1 MESTL
6 VIKVKYGDTLRRFS
20 ARVDENNRLDL
31 NMVGLRAKICSIFN
45 FTADANFTL
54 RYVDEDGDLVTLVD
68 DDDLHDVMRQ
78 QLKFLKIDVH
88 MINDS
93 GGKSNVGS
101 GGSATPLRSPV
112 STPNLEEIFTKSDVL
127 NSLPEPFR
135 ELLYSSIS
143 KAASSSPVL
152 ANLADSISKI
162 GQSIL
167 NSHSQPHVAA
177 GTSSRNSVPEEPIT
191 SEARGPQSPCVDS
204 ASNASGHP
212 FPGPFLNGN
221 IIKSDVL
228 YSVPEP
234 VREALS
240 NLSLSKAAS
249 SSEVHANHADSTSK
263 MGQSALNSHC
273 QPHVA
278 ADPNSKT
285 GVPEEPIISE
295 AGGPQSPY
303 VYSASNASRQVEAGN
318 IIRDGNI
325 DRRGVLRGKM
335 ESASSASGQVD
346 TRNRYNL
353 IVTRYAPAP
362 VDLNSPPCDPY
373 LSQSTNVNSTPLS
386 SAVPAGDGN
395 KGKMSTDDSFGKGE
409 SCGTSTSSAAPNN
422 SPSQTTAL
430 SSGPPIDYPFSR
442 TYTFRSVP
450 PPPLGNCRIPSYKR
464 SHSHTEAMSGMFH
477 KGVRCDGCGVYPITG
492 PRFKSKIKENYDLCC
507 ICFTEMGNET
517 DYIRMDRPSFARG
530 PQCRYEH
537 AIKFPTLQPHIFKS
551 GGILKHA
558 KPKLDSRFILDVN
571 VIDGTMMAP
580 STAFTKIWRMC
591 NNGTSV
597 WPKGTQLVWIGGDKF
612 SDCHSVDL
620 EVPEDGVYVEKELDI
635 AVDFRAPQLPGRYIS
650 YWRMASPS
658 GHKFGQRV
666 WVLIQVDASLEDS
679 FYDSSQ
685 GLNLNIPLDFGGSK
699 GPQVIDMNRQPIED
713 DTFLQPLNPNAPTAP
728 TETVNQMV
736 DKEPRQELG
745 NEFPINEAAFVGSAA
760 SPTATFAASSSVPYP
775 ITDFSETA
783 PAVPSNQQT
792 SVVDALPSSLGIGE
806 NNSVEESLLKEL
818 EEMGFR
824 QVDLNREVL
833 RMNEYDLEQSVD
845 DLCGVS
851 EWDPILE
858 ELQEMGF
865 RDNERNKQ
873 LLVKNNGSIKRVVM
887 DLINGE

>member
-45 FTADANFTL
+45 FTADANFIL

-88 MINDS
+88 MINNS

-177 GTSSRNSVPEEPIT
+177 GTNSRNSVPEEPIT

-204 ASNASGHP
+204 ASNASAHP

-221 IIKSDVL
+221 IIKSGVL

-285 GVPEEPIISE
+285 GVPEEPITSE

-303 VYSASNASRQVEAGN
+303 MYSASNASRQVEAGN

-325 DRRGVLRGKM
+325 DRRGVLRGVM
-335 ESASSASGQVD
+335 ESASNASGQVETGNVIRGGNVGRSGVVRGVVESASNASGQVD
-346 TRNRYNL
+346 TGNRFNL

-362 VDLNSPPCDPY
+362 VDLNSPPCDSY

-395 KGKMSTDDSFGKGE
+395 KGKMSTDDSIGKGE

-442 TYTFRSVP
+442 TYIHSVP
-450 PPPLGNCRIPSYKR
+450 HPPLGHCRIPSYKR
-464 SHSHTEAMSGMFH
+464 SHSHTEAMSEKKIMTSAAFAS
-477 KGVRCDGCGVYPITG
+477 
-492 PRFKSKIKENYDLCC
+492 PRW
-507 ICFTEMGNET
+507 
-517 DYIRMDRPSFARG
+517 
-530 PQCRYEH
+530 
-537 AIKFPTLQPHIFKS
+537 PTLQPHIFKS

-580 STAFTKIWRMC
+580 STAFTKIWRMR

-620 EVPEDGVYVEKELDI
+620 EVPEDGVYVEKELDV

-666 WVLIQVDASLEDS
+666 WVLIQVDASLKDS

-713 DTFLQPLNPNAPTAP
+713 DTFLQPLNLNAPTAP

-760 SPTATFAASSSVPYP
+760 SPTATSAASSSVPYP
-775 ITDFSETA
+775 VTDFSETF

-865 RDNERNKQ
+865 RDDERNKQ